1 MTSEFRM
8 SDKSD
13 IQLVNEAQKG
23 SIESFDLLVIKY
35 QNRLQ
40 SIISKY
46 VSNFDDVPDIAQETF
61 LKAYRAL
68 SSFRGDSEFYTWL
81 YRIGVNT
88 AKNHLV
94 SKSRRPVFGDLDI
107 SENEYLH
114 PEDTS
119 TTENNLMT
127 EELELLIKKSISNL
141 PEDLRM
147 AITLR
152 EYDALSYEEIA
163 SIMKCPVG
171 TIRSRIFRAREIIDQ
186 IIDKN
191 LSNE

>member
-1 MTSEFRM
+1 MA
-8 SDKSD
+8 DKTD
-13 IQLVNEAQKG
+13 LQLVKEAQKG
-23 SIESFDLLVIKY
+23 NIGAFDLLVIKY

-40 SIISKY
+40 SIIAKY

-68 SSFRGDSEFYTWL
+68 HNFRGDSEFYTWL

-88 AKNHLV
+88 AKNYLV
-94 SKSRRPVFGDLDI
+94 SKSRRPVFSDVDI
-107 SENEYLH
+107 HESDYLH
-114 PEDTS
+114 PEDTWTPES
-119 TTENNLMT
+119 NIMT
-127 EELELLIKKSISNL
+127 SELESIIKNSISEL

-152 EYDALSYEEIA
+152 EYEALSYEEIA

-171 TIRSRIFRAREIIDQ
+171 TIRSRIFRAREIIDDV
-186 IIDKN
+186 INKN
-191 LSNE
+191 LNVL

>member
-13 IQLVNEAQKG
+13 IQLVKEAQKG

-88 AKNHLV
+88 AKNYLV
-94 SKSRRPVFGDLDI
+94 SKSRRPVFGDLEI
-107 SENEYLH
+107 SENEHLH

-119 TTENNLMT
+119 TPENNLMT

>member
-1 MTSEFRM
+1 M
-8 SDKSD
+8 SDKND
-13 IQLVNEAQKG
+13 IQLVKEAQKG

-88 AKNHLV
+88 AKNYLV
-94 SKSRRPVFGDLDI
+94 SKSRRPVFGDLEI

-119 TTENNLMT
+119 TPENNLMT

-171 TIRSRIFRAREIIDQ
+171 TIRSRIFARE
-186 IIDKN
+186 K
-191 LSNE
+191 L

>member
-1 MTSEFRM
+1 MA
-8 SDKSD
+8 DKTD
-13 IQLVNEAQKG
+13 LQLVKEAQKG
-23 SIESFDLLVIKY
+23 NIGAFDLLVIKY

-40 SIISKY
+40 SIIAKY

-61 LKAYRAL
+61 LNAYRAL
-68 SSFRGDSEFYTWL
+68 HNFRGDSEFYTWL

-88 AKNHLV
+88 AKNYLV
-94 SKSRRPVFGDLDI
+94 SKSRRPVSSDVDI
-107 SENEYLH
+107 QESDYLH

-119 TTENNLMT
+119 TPESNIMT
-127 EELELLIKKSISNL
+127 SELESIIKNSISEL

-152 EYDALSYEEIA
+152 EYEALSYEEIA

-171 TIRSRIFRAREIIDQ
+171 TIRSRIFRAREIIDDV
-186 IIDKN
+186 INKN
-191 LSNE
+191 LNVL

>member
-13 IQLVNEAQKG
+13 IQLVKEAQKG

-81 YRIGVNT
+81 YRIGVNLSLI
-88 AKNHLV
+88 H
-94 SKSRRPVFGDLDI
+94 I
-107 SENEYLH
+107 SEPTRPY
-114 PEDTS
+114 
-119 TTENNLMT
+119 
-127 EELELLIKKSISNL
+127 
-141 PEDLRM
+141 
-147 AITLR
+147 
-152 EYDALSYEEIA
+152 
-163 SIMKCPVG
+163 
-171 TIRSRIFRAREIIDQ
+171 
-186 IIDKN
+186 
-191 LSNE
+191 